1 MSEAPREVRTS
12 GRELALAVLCHLESY
27 ATGEH
32 DDAVALLLDHPPRGE
47 ADGEDAL
54 ASLSADPAVRAFAEA
69 LVALYRTKHAEID
82 ALVDATSRTWKL
94 ARMDRVDR
102 NVVRLA
108 TAELLGR
115 PGTPRAAIVSEAVR
129 LAARYGSE
137 RSAAFVNG
145 LVEALAQAT
154 RPPTGGTEGA
164 GG

>member
-1 MSEAPREVRTS
+1 MNDEPREVRTS

-27 ATGEH
+27 GEAEH
-32 DDAVALLLDHPPRGE
+32 DDAAKLLLENPPVGE
-47 ADGEDAL
+47 GEGEDAL
-54 ASLSADPAVRAFAEA
+54 ASLSADARVRAFAEA
-69 LVALYRTKHAEID
+69 LVSLFLGRRAEID

-108 TAELLGR
+108 TAELVGR
-115 PGTPRAAIVSEAVR
+115 PQTPRGAIVSEAVR

-145 LVEALAQAT
+145 LVEALAQGT
-154 RPPTGGTEGA
+154 RPGSGSTP
-164 GG
+164 

>member
-1 MSEAPREVRTS
+1 MTDEPREVRTS

-27 ATGEH
+27 AKDEH
-32 DDAVALLLDHPPRGE
+32 DDAARLLLEHPPTGE
-47 ADGEDAL
+47 GEGEDAL
-54 ASLSADPAVRAFAEA
+54 AALSADARVRAFAEA
-69 LVALYRTKHAEID
+69 LVALYREKAAEID

-115 PGTPRAAIVSEAVR
+115 PQTPRAAIVSEAVR

-145 LVEALAQAT
+145 LVEALAQST
-154 RPPTGGTEGA
+154 RPTA
-164 GG
+164 GSSP

>member
-1 MSEAPREVRTS
+1 MSEAPREVRTP

-27 ATGEH
+27 APGEH
-32 DDAVALLLDHPPRGE
+32 DEAVTLLLDHPPRGE
-47 ADGEDAL
+47 GDGEDAL
-54 ASLSADPAVRAFAEA
+54 ASLSADAEVRAFAEA
-69 LVALYRTKHAEID
+69 LVALFRTKHAEID

-115 PGTPRAAIVSEAVR
+115 PQTPRAAIVSEAVR

-145 LVEALAQAT
+145 LVEALAQTT
-154 RPPTGGTEGA
+154 RPPTGGADGA
-164 GG
+164 RG